1 MSRFSFSHVFWI
13 RILSV
18 IEFPKVTFLDLFSC
32 GQLNRWHCHSLTDWV
47 IESVSHFLIL
57 EHMTYH
63 WMSESYQGDFLWQ
76 FWTILKNVDNFD
88 NFWKCWTFWQFGQFW
103 TILTFF
109 DNFDNFENFD
119 NFWQFWQFLI
129 LFNNFDNFWHFL
141 TILKILDNFWQ
152 FWTIFLDS
160 ICNSCDV
167 WIELQ
172 GAPGKRRW
180 RMLEEL

>member
-76 FWTILKNVDNFD
+76 FWTILKNVDNF
-88 NFWKCWTFWQFGQFW
+88 
-103 TILTFF
+103 
-109 DNFDNFENFD
+109 
-119 NFWQFWQFLI
+119 WQFWQCWQFLTI
-129 LFNNFDNFWHFL
+129 FNNFQQCWQFL
-141 TILKILDNFWQ
+141 QLLTILDNFWQ
-152 FWTIFLDS
+152 FWQLKRQFWRLVTFETLITVLTIENL
-160 ICNSCDV
+160 NSWQSLLPDN
-167 WIELQ
+167 
-172 GAPGKRRW
+172 
-180 RMLEEL
+180 